1 MKGVQLVAALLLL
14 VAFVPKLES
23 QSPPGSR
30 QESARSDGELCL
42 SCHAEV
48 SAKTKGHAHSSLGCP
63 ACHTRHEEYP
73 HPAGVPKPACA
84 TCHGGIAHD
93 LARSVHGQAAMR
105 GNSMAPDC
113 TTCHGTAHEVVTTNT
128 VEFRSA
134 VPDTCGA
141 CHSEVADEYRQS
153 VHGQA
158 IARGVVDAPVCTD
171 CHGGHS
177 ILAPTNV
184 ASTVYPTHVRETCAS
199 CHANVRLTQ
208 RFGLPGD
215 RIISFDASFHGL
227 AAKAGNQTVANCAS
241 CHGVHNIF
249 PSADPRSTIHP
260 RNLAVTCGKCHL
272 GAGKRFALGRVHL
285 LAGENGEP
293 RTLRWIREFYLI
305 VIPLVVGF
313 MLLHNLGDWLHKL
326 QRLRFAS
333 VPPGPGVGFPQVGQE
348 IRMYPFERLEH
359 AILAGSFIM
368 LAWTGFA
375 LRYPDQWWAKPL
387 LIWEVSHST
396 RGMIH
401 RAASVLFM
409 SAGLAHIVSLITS
422 KRLRE
427 HWKSLWPHS
436 RDLRIAGQQFA
447 FNLGL
452 RQKAPAHAAHGY
464 VEKIEYWALIWGSVI
479 MVLTGSLLWA
489 NGLVLKF
496 MPKLILDIATSLHFY
511 EAVLATLAILI
522 WHFYFVIFD
531 PDVYPMDT
539 AWLVGKSPR
548 SEHHSSSAEQEFQR

>member
-1 MKGVQLVAALLLL
+1 
-14 VAFVPKLES
+14 
-23 QSPPGSR
+23 
-30 QESARSDGELCL
+30 
-42 SCHAEV
+42 
-48 SAKTKGHAHSSLGCP
+48 
-63 ACHTRHEEYP
+63 
-73 HPAGVPKPACA
+73 
-84 TCHGGIAHD
+84 
-93 LARSVHGQAAMR
+93 
-105 GNSMAPDC
+105 MAPDC

>member
-1 MKGVQLVAALLLL
+1 MNGVQLVGALLLL
-14 VAFVPKLES
+14 VAFVPKLQS

-30 QESARSDGELCL
+30 QETVKSDEESCL
-42 SCHAEV
+42 SCHGDV
-48 SAKTKGHAHSSLGCP
+48 SAKIKGHAHSSLGCP
-63 ACHTRHEEYP
+63 ACHMRHEEYP
-73 HPAGVPKPACA
+73 HPAGVPKPTCA
-84 TCHGGIAHD
+84 TCHAGIAHEF
-93 LARSVHGQAAMR
+93 ARSVHAQATVR

-113 TTCHGTAHEVVTTNT
+113 TTCHGSAHELVSTNT

-134 VPDTCGA
+134 VPETCGA

-158 IARGVVDAPVCTD
+158 IARGVVEAPVCTD

-184 ASTVYPTHVRETCAS
+184 ASTVHPTHVRETCAS
-199 CHANVRLTQ
+199 CHANVRLTR

-227 AAKAGNQTVANCAS
+227 ATKAGNQTVANCAS

-249 PSADPRSTIHP
+249 PSADPRSTINS
-260 RNLAVTCGKCHL
+260 RNVSVTCGKCHMS
-272 GAGKRFALGRVHL
+272 AGKRFALGRVHL
-285 LAGENGEP
+285 VPGENGEP
-293 RTLRWIREFYLI
+293 RPLRWIREFYLV

-313 MLLHNLGDWLHKL
+313 MLLHNLGDWLRKL
-326 QRLRFAS
+326 ERLRFAA
-333 VPPGPGVGFPQVGQE
+333 VLPGPGVVLPQVGQE
-348 IRMYPFERLEH
+348 VRMYPFERLEH
-359 AILAGSFIM
+359 AVLAVSFIV

-401 RAASVLFM
+401 RAASVLFI
-409 SAGLAHIVSLITS
+409 SAGLAHSISLIVSQ
-422 KRLRE
+422 RLRE
-427 HWKSLWPHS
+427 HWKSLWPHR
-436 RDLRIAGQQFA
+436 RDLRVAVQQFA

-452 RQKAPAHAAHGY
+452 RKQPPARVSHGY
-464 VEKIEYWALIWGSVI
+464 VEKIEYWALVWGSVI

-489 NGLVLKF
+489 NDLVLRF
-496 MPKLILDIATSLHFY
+496 MPKLILDVATSLHFY
-511 EAVLATLAILI
+511 EAALAALAILI

-548 SEHHSSSAEQEFQR
+548 PQNHSPSPEREPQQ